1 MWTTALKFL
10 AILFLKNR
18 MQFAKVN
25 FFKKLNTN
33 SSDDLNQLKQNIAG
47 YLLQTFHKNWGHQNQ
62 KCRN

>member
-18 MQFAKVN
+18 VEFAKVN

-33 SSDDLNQLKQNIAG
+33 SSDDLNQLKQNKAD
-47 YLLQTFHKNWGHQNQ
+47 YLLRTFHKNWDPQNQ
-62 KCRN
+62 MCSS